1 MRSAITRRT
10 YAQDVRS
17 AGNNVVPTAIIDC
30 ISTRY
35 DVIGTGPPLLLMS
48 PGGFDAT
55 IDKWRTQGVYTR
67 LKLLDH
73 LPARYSCIV
82 YDRRESGE
90 SGGRVEHITWAKY
103 VAQAKGLLDH
113 LRIDRAHI
121 MGACMG
127 CSPAMAFG
135 VAHPQRTRRLVLYW
149 PVGGAHYRINGHARI
164 AEHLAYVEQQGLHG
178 VVSLVASEGKSY
190 NQDPRGGLW
199 ASVIRHDPVFATDYM
214 RLDVNA
220 YKKLVIATRD
230 TLFDRDTS
238 PGAEPEDLFQ
248 LPAAALIVPGRDKS
262 HATSAARYVEEC
274 LPKAEYWDIAVDDQ
288 TEATVPPR
296 IIEFL
301 DGE

>member
-1 MRSAITRRT
+1 VPSTTIDGIT
-10 YAQDVRS
+10 
-17 AGNNVVPTAIIDC
+17 
-30 ISTRY
+30 TRY
-35 DVIGTGPPLLLMS
+35 DVLGSGPPLLMMS

-55 IDKWRTQGVYTR
+55 IEKWRTQGVYTR

-73 LPARYSCIV
+73 LPSRFSCIV

-90 SGGRVEHITWAKY
+90 SGGRVEHITWAQY
-103 VAQAKGLLDH
+103 VAQARGLLDH

-135 VAHPQRTRRLVLYW
+135 VAHPDRVRSLVLYW
-149 PVGGAHYRINGHARI
+149 PVGGAHYRINGHTRI
-164 AEHLAYVEQQGLHG
+164 AEHLAYVAEQGLHG
-178 VVSLVASEGKSY
+178 VVSLVATAGKTY

-199 ASVIRHDPVFATDYM
+199 ASVIRNDPAFATDYM
-214 RLDVNA
+214 RLNVER
-220 YKKLVIATRD
+220 YKALVVATRD

-248 LPAAALIVPGRDKS
+248 LQVPALVVPGRDKS

-274 LPKAEYWDIAVDDQ
+274 LPKAEYWDVAVDDQ
-288 TEATVPPR
+288 TEQTVPPR
-296 IIEFL
+296 LMDFL
-301 DGE
+301 GGA